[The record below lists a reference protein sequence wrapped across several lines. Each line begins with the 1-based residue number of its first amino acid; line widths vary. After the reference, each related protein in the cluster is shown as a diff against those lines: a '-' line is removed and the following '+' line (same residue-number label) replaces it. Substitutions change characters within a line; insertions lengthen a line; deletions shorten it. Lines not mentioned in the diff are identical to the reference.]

1 MAPIQETGHFTYRLD
16 LTYEGTDFRGFARQ
30 PDVRTVQGDLDEA
43 LSTALREDVFTT
55 CAGRTDAGVHA
66 RRQVVSMTLSR
77 RIDDEAAVVRS
88 LNRLLPSDVAVH
100 RMSPTEEGWSARF
113 SAKWRAYRYRVRTD
127 PMADPL
133 GRRLVWHVGVP
144 LDIDAMNRA
153 AAFLVGT
160 HDFASF
166 CRAAEGRS
174 SVRAV
179 CQAQWRAEN
188 AGHLTFEVR
197 ASSFCQQMVRS
208 MVGWCVEVGRGRRE
222 ASETPGVLAA
232 RSRQAAGPVA
242 PPQGLVLWEVGYGAP
257 RESRP
262 RAEQWL

>member
-1 MAPIQETGHFTYRLD
+1 MFTYRLD
-16 LTYEGTDFRGFARQ
+16 LAYEGTDYRGFARQ
-30 PDVRTVQGDLDEA
+30 PEVRTVQQELEKA
-43 LSTALREDVFTT
+43 LSVVLRENVLTT

-77 RIDDEAAVVRS
+77 GIDDEAAVVRS

-113 SAKWRAYRYRVRTD
+113 SACWRAYRYQIRTD
-127 PMADPL
+127 PLADPL
-133 GRRLVWHVGVP
+133 RRRLVWHLGVP
-144 LDIDAMNRA
+144 LDVEAMNRA
-153 AAFLVGT
+153 AALLVGT

-166 CRAAEGRS
+166 CRASEGRS
-174 SVRAV
+174 SVREV
-179 CQAQWRAEN
+179 REAQWRVGK
-188 AGHLTFEVR
+188 AGHLTFQVV

-232 RSRQAAGPVA
+232 RNRQAAGQVA
-242 PPQGLVLWEVGYGAP
+242 PPHGLVLWEVGYEEP
-257 RESRP
+257 EKSRP
-262 RAEQWL
+262 GGE

>member
-1 MAPIQETGHFTYRLD
+1 
-16 LTYEGTDFRGFARQ
+16 
-30 PDVRTVQGDLDEA
+30 
-43 LSTALREDVFTT
+43 
-55 CAGRTDAGVHA
+55 VHA

-77 RIDDEAAVVRS
+77 QVDDEAAVIRS
-88 LNRLLPSDVAVH
+88 LNRLLPPDVRVH
-100 RMSPTEEGWSARF
+100 RLSRAGKGWSARF
-113 SAKWRAYRYRVRTD
+113 AATWRAYRYHVRTD
-127 PMADPL
+127 PVSDPL

-153 AAFLVGT
+153 AALLVGT

-166 CRAAEGRS
+166 CRAAQGRS
-174 SVRAV
+174 TVREV
-179 CQAQWRAEN
+179 REAQWRAEK
-188 AGHLTFEVR
+188 AGHLTFEVL

-232 RSRQAAGPVA
+232 RDRQAAGPVA
-242 PPQGLVLWEVGYGAP
+242 PPQGLILWEVGYGES

-262 RAEQWL
+262 GVE